1 MTTSTTTTGLSPNV
15 TILGGTGYV
24 GARLISQLLDHG
36 YQVKCLARSPQKL
49 TAREFP
55 NRHNLTVSKCDMTD
69 TSDLASQLAGQDV
82 VYYLVHSLRS
92 AGKAYATADNVL
104 ARNTAVAAE
113 TAGVRRIIYLG
124 GLGESHDNLSEHLR
138 SRRDVEDEL
147 ASTSVPLT
155 TLRAAMIIGS
165 GSASFE
171 ILRYL
176 VERLPV
182 MVTPRWVRTE
192 SQPIAIADVL
202 RFLEACL
209 EHPETTGQTIDIGG
223 ADVVDYQFLMRL
235 VAVRLGLKP
244 RRVLPVPV
252 LTPRLSAL
260 WIHLVTPVD
269 AVIAQPLA
277 QGLSNRVVCRD
288 NSAHALLGRKPLTAA
303 EAIDAALEHIRD
315 DRVASSWT
323 DAGPLPGDP
332 DWSGGRVYED
342 SRSAT
347 VDAPVHAVYEAITL
361 IGGGHGYYA
370 ADWLWKLRG
379 LMDRLVG
386 GPGLRRGRRTEREI
400 STGEALDF
408 WRVLHADRDR
418 RLILFA
424 EMRLPGTATLEFTI
438 EQQDGLTKVVQTG
451 RFRPRGLLGILYWM
465 AVKPLHGIVF
475 SGMLGGIIRESRK
488 LAESLP
494 ERQTDV

>member
-1 MTTSTTTTGLSPNV
+1 MNQSTEPSKEKPRIA
-15 TILGGTGYV
+15 ILGGTGYV
-24 GARLISQLLDHG
+24 GSRLISQLLRSG
-36 YQVKCLARSPQKL
+36 YQVHCLARSPQKL
-49 TAREFP
+49 TSRTFP
-55 NRHNLTVSKCDMTD
+55 NQANLTIAKCNLEDAD
-69 TSDLASQLAGQDV
+69 DIAEKLDGQDIV
-82 VYYLVHSLRS
+82 FYLVHSMRS
-92 AGKAYATADNVL
+92 AGRSYATVDDDL
-104 ARNTAVAAE
+104 AQNTAKASE
-113 TAGVRRIIYLG
+113 RAGVQRIIYLG
-124 GLGESHDNLSEHLR
+124 GLGDSKDRLSEHLQ
-138 SRRDVEDEL
+138 SRRDVEESL
-147 ASTSVPLT
+147 ASTDIPVT

-176 VERLPV
+176 VERLPI

-202 RFLEACL
+202 QLLEACI
-209 EHPETTGQTIDIGG
+209 EHPETSGQTLDIGG

-244 RRVLPVPV
+244 RRVIPVPI

-269 AVIAQPLA
+269 AAIAQPLA
-277 QGLSNRVVCRD
+277 AGLSNRVVCRD
-288 NSAHALLGRKPLTAA
+288 NASHELLGRKPLTAA
-303 EAIDAALEHIRD
+303 AAIDAALEHTRD
-315 DRVASSWT
+315 DSVESSWT

-332 DWSGGRVYED
+332 DWSGGRVYTD
-342 SRSAT
+342 SRSIT

-379 LMDRLVG
+379 IMDRLAG
-386 GPGLRRGRRTEREI
+386 GPGLRRGRRTERVI
-400 STGEALDF
+400 STGDALDF

-424 EMRLPGTATLEFTI
+424 EMKLPGTATLEFSL
-438 EQQDGLTKVVQTG
+438 EQTDENTSIVQTA
-451 RFRPRGLLGILYWM
+451 RFRPRGLFGIAYWM

-475 SGMLGGIIRESRK
+475 SGMLNGIVRESRR

-494 ERQTDV
+494 GRQTDV